1 MNTSNFMNNKEQK
14 KEERHCDGCKIFAT
28 MGVHSF
34 HCKIRDEKIVVST
47 IPTPPK
53 ALREEELNEKLVCLA
68 CKHEICPSCKLGCHN
83 VDCEDSVSPI
93 KICYD
98 NLIGNQEKT
107 TPRYSQNELDFLL
120 KQDRERIKEKVEG
133 KLEKWADL
141 EHDRWSK
148 WQAYMHSKLQRRI
161 EDEDFMRLPI
171 FNYSHWERQIK
182 TPYSELSEK
191 EKESDREQVKPYI
204 DDFLQILDEEQL

>member
-1 MNTSNFMNNKEQK
+1 MNNKEQK

-120 KQDRERIKEKVEG
+120 KQDRERIKERVLKG
-133 KLEKWADL
+133 KMRTMIATYED
-141 EHDRWSK
+141 DRNGK
-148 WQAYMHSKLQRRI
+148 YFH
-161 EDEDFMRLPI
+161 
-171 FNYSHWERQIK
+171 
-182 TPYSELSEK
+182 
-191 EKESDREQVKPYI
+191 I
-204 DDFLQILDEEQL
+204 DDILQILDEEQL

>member
-1 MNTSNFMNNKEQK
+1 MDNKEQK
-14 KEERHCDGCKIFAT
+14 KECDFCKDYPNGDYGSCGKCNRLIA
-28 MGVHSF
+28 GSPN
-34 HCKIRDEKIVVST
+34 T

-120 KQDRERIKEKVEG
+120 KQDRERIKEKLNMLNVYYRPIHINP
-133 KLEKWADL
+133 D
-141 EHDRWSK
+141 
-148 WQAYMHSKLQRRI
+148 YSKL
-161 EDEDFMRLPI
+161 DETADIREM
-171 FNYSHWERQIK
+171 Y
-182 TPYSELSEK
+182 EK
-191 EKESDREQVKPYI
+191 KNV
-204 DDFLQILDEEQL
+204 DDILDEEQL